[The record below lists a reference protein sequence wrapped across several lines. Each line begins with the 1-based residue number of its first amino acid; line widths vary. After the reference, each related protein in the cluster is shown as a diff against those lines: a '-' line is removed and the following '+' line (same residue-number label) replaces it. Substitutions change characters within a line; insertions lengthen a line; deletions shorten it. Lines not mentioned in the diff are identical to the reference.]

1 MVPIV
6 RNVRLRRVVGAAA
19 LVAAAA
25 VLIVLM
31 VNLKIIRG
39 GQVGIVQSID
49 EAPSSQTAVVLGA
62 KVFDGGGLSYVLAD
76 RVDTGVDLYRTGKV
90 KKLLLTGD
98 HGRTAYDEVNNM
110 RRYAL
115 SKGVPP
121 EDIFMDHAGFNT
133 YDSMYRAR
141 DVFEV
146 KSAIIVTQKFHLARS
161 VYTARTLGIDAVGVP
176 ADKHIYIKAA
186 LFDAREILAR
196 TKAFI
201 QLHITHPKPR
211 FLRPKI
217 PITGDGRLTND
228 NKDV

>member
-1 MVPIV
+1 MVSII
-6 RNVRLRRVVGAAA
+6 RNVRLRRVVGAAV
-19 LVAAAA
+19 LVIAAT
-25 VLIVLM
+25 VLTVLM

-39 GQVGIVQSID
+39 GQVAIVQSID
-49 EAPSSQTAVVLGA
+49 EAPSSQVAIVLGA
-62 KVFDGGGLSYVLAD
+62 RVFHGGRLSYVLAD
-76 RVDTGVDLYRTGKV
+76 RVDTGIDLYRAGKV

-98 HGRTAYDEVNNM
+98 HGRTAYDEVNSM

-161 VYTARTLGIDAVGVP
+161 VYTARALGIDAVGVP
-176 ADKHIYIKAA
+176 ADKHIYMKAA
-186 LFDAREILAR
+186 LFDAREVLAR
-196 TKAFI
+196 VKAFVQI
-201 QLHITHPKPR
+201 HVAHPKPR
-211 FLRPKI
+211 FLGPKI

-228 NKDV
+228 EDA